1 MLNLVIQNQQL
12 VQVDNVEEA
21 SLLIYHMLDELAKE
35 LGYKNGIQDL
45 IDEEEATNVELLQV
59 VEERLLAQLELHEQ
73 EVNKAY
79 S

>member
-1 MLNLVIQNQQL
+1 MH
-12 VQVDNVEEA
+12 EA
-21 SLLIYHMLDELAKE
+21 TLLIYHMLDELALE
-35 LGYKNGIQDL
+35 LGYENGIQDL

>member
-1 MLNLVIQNQQL
+1 MTSTGHGSSI
-12 VQVDNVEEA
+12 
-21 SLLIYHMLDELAKE
+21 IYHMLDELALE
-35 LGYKNGIQDL
+35 LGYENGIQDL

>member
-12 VQVDNVEEA
+12 VREDNMQEA
-21 SLLIYHMLDELAKE
+21 TLLIYHMLDELALE
-35 LGYKNGIQDL
+35 LGYENGIQDL

>member
-1 MLNLVIQNQQL
+1 
-12 VQVDNVEEA
+12 VDNVEEA